1 MNAIER
7 AVEQYNTA
15 LNQNTP
21 AGKELEKLRRGT
33 NFAGTFYQ
41 DITRAIARVKE
52 GEQTK
57 EKQDTSSQDV
67 LASILADIEGA
78 SRGTIGQ
85 VKGISEIQGNVD
97 KNRVHSIEETEEA
110 FRRRLE
116 RNQENQP
123 QQPDRE
129 DSGR

>member
-7 AVEQYNTA
+7 AVEPYNNA

-21 AGKELEKLRRGT
+21 VGKELEDIRRGM

-57 EKQDTSSQDV
+57 EKQDPSTQDV
-67 LASILADIEGA
+67 LASILADMNGA
-78 SRGTIGQ
+78 SRGTMGQ
-85 VKGISEIQGNVD
+85 VQGESGLQGQKYSEQP
-97 KNRVHSIEETEEA
+97 IEE
-110 FRRRLE
+110 
-116 RNQENQP
+116 
-123 QQPDRE
+123 PDR
-129 DSGR
+129 DNR

>member
-21 AGKELEKLRRGT
+21 VGKELEDIRRGT

-97 KNRVHSIEETEEA
+97 KNRVHLIEETEEA

-123 QQPDRE
+123 QQPDRD

>member
-7 AVEQYNTA
+7 AVEPYNNA

-21 AGKELEKLRRGT
+21 VGKELEDIRRGM

-57 EKQDTSSQDV
+57 EKQDPSTQDV
-67 LASILADIEGA
+67 LASILADMNGA
-78 SRGTIGQ
+78 SRGTMGQ
-85 VKGISEIQGNVD
+85 VQGISEIQGNVD

-116 RNQENQP
+116 RNQKNQH